1 MKKLLA
7 ILPLLV
13 IFFAVGCNSDS
24 TTSGGGGTLVTGT
37 YSPLT
42 TGSWWKYQTDTN
54 TYTLVVGPSATING
68 KTYTSLY
75 DQADTTNSSVLRN
88 EGTTTYTITV
98 DSTLA
103 VVDVVYYKQSVG
115 ATWSYDG
122 PSIFGVTTKFNGETV
137 EGGLSRTVLGSTYT
151 NVMHT
156 RLKTTVDAFGFK
168 TTTTTDYYFAKDI
181 GLIETVTEGAS
192 TDRLVEYSIK

>member
-1 MKKLLA
+1 ML
-7 ILPLLV
+7 
-13 IFFAVGCNSDS
+13 FFAVGCNSDS
-24 TTSGGGGTLVTGT
+24 TTSGGGGTIVTGT

-42 TGSWWKYQTDTN
+42 SGSWWKYQTDTN

-75 DQADTTNSSVLRN
+75 DQADTTNGTVLRN
-88 EGTTTYTITV
+88 EGATTYTITV

-103 VVDVVYYKQSVG
+103 VVEIVYYKQSVG

-122 PSIFGVTTKFNGETV
+122 PSIFGVITKFNGETV
-137 EGGLSRTVLGSTYT
+137 EGGLSRTVLGNAYT

-168 TTTTTDYYFAKDI
+168 TTTTKDYYFAKDI
-181 GLIETVTEGAS
+181 GLIETLTEGAS
-192 TDRLVEYSIK
+192 TERLVEYSIK